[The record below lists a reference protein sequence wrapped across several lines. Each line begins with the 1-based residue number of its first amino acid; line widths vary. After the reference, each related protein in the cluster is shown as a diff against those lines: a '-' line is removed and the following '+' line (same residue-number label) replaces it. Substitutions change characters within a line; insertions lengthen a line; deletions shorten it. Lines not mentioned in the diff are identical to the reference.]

1 MFAPVGDD
9 KGGGCFFYPQVI
21 FCISLC
27 SYKKNHTAV
36 NHIEP
41 LRGSFF
47 VSDARTE
54 RPYYYYAL
62 TLFADARTE
71 RPYYHYTLTLF
82 ADARTERPYYYYAL
96 YFLRTLEPS
105 VHTHYL
111 LNFQFGLN
119 LSTTFA
125 PSRITTPGFDRTMV
139 LS

>member
-47 VSDARTE
+47 FS
-54 RPYYYYAL
+54 
-62 TLFADARTE
+62 DARTE

-82 ADARTERPYYYYAL
+82 ADARTERPYSLFVKFPIWVEFINHFCTFENNYAWVRAHHSFKL
-96 YFLRTLEPS
+96 YWVGERKL
-105 VHTHYL
+105 V
-111 LNFQFGLN
+111 
-119 LSTTFA
+119 
-125 PSRITTPGFDRTMV
+125 
-139 LS
+139 